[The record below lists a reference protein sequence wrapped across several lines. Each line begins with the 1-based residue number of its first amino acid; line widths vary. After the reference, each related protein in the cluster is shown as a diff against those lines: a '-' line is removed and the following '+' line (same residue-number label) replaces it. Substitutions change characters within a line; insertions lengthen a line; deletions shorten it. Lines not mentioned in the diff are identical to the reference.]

1 MGNMSTSDLLLLA
14 AVALPLLL
22 ALAAIKPWVRRRA
35 DVLLLLAPLPGLVAA
50 LAVPVGQSLLVVPPP
65 FRLTFA
71 LDMPGAVLL
80 GGAALLWLA
89 AGLYAVFYLKDDPA
103 RGTFC
108 VWWLLTLAGSFAV
121 FLVADVA
128 SFYLAYAL
136 VSFSAYG
143 LATHDDTP
151 EARRA
156 GRVYLALTVLGEA
169 LLIAAFVMLASSVTD
184 ANPLIRDAVAGLS
197 ASPWKEAILLLL
209 LVGFT
214 MKMGLFPLHVW
225 MPLAH
230 AVAPVPGSAVLSGI
244 VVKAGVIG
252 LIRFLPWGE
261 SWPDWGAGLLAV
273 GLFTAFYG
281 VAIGLT
287 QRHPKRALAYSTVS
301 QMGVV
306 AAVLGMGLKA
316 GDGAVPALAAFYAVN
331 HMLLKGAMF
340 LTVGVV
346 AETPRGRLLPVLA
359 VAALLGLSLAGLPFT
374 GGALAKYAVKAPM
387 GDGLAA
393 FLLALSA
400 GGTTLLMARHVLLL
414 LDVAQEG
421 GRCARSPRAAGALG
435 RAQPGGGAAAVRPVH
450 AGDGALP
457 RHALQPRY
465 AHQGAVA
472 GGAGPCSGRADLP
485 EAPQI
490 LGGAAGRHPGGG
502 GALGRA
508 LCPRARQR
516 RAAGHG
522 AAPLVH
528 GGAGGGDA
536 GVRAG
541 LCDGR
546 GGLLP
551 AHHAIGSLSRTGRR
565 TRHRR
570 SRHKARALPH
580 SWNG

>member
-89 AGLYAVFYLKDDPA
+89 AGLYSVFYLKDDPA

-421 GRCARSPRAAGALG
+421 GDALAPRGLLVPWAALSLVAVLLPFGLFTPVTGLSLGTLFSLDTLIKGLWPVALGLAVGALIYQKPP
-435 RAQPGGGAAAVRPVH
+435 RFSEVPPGDILAA
-450 AGDGALP
+450 
-457 RHALQPRY
+457 
-465 AHQGAVA
+465 
-472 GGAGPCSGRADLP
+472 
-485 EAPQI
+485 
-490 LGGAAGRHPGGG
+490 
-502 GALGRA
+502 
-508 LCPRARQR
+508 
-516 RAAGHG
+516 
-522 AAPLVH
+522 AAPL
-528 GGAGGGDA
+528 GALYARVRDSAVLLDMVLRRWSTAALAVVMLAFVLAYVMA
-536 GVRAG
+536 GAAFS
-541 LCDGR
+541 
-546 GGLLP
+546 P
-551 AHHAIGSLSRTGRR
+551 PIT
-565 TRHRR
+565 
-570 SRHKARALPH
+570 P
-580 SWNG
+580 